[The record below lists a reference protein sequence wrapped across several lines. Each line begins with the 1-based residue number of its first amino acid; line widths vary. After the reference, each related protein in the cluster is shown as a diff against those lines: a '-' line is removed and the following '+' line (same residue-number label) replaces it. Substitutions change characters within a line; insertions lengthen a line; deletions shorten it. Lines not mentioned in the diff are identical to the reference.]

1 MNYYYHFFNS
11 TGGAMDT
18 LKNFFVGLVIVIL
31 SFILLGLTFLTWPI
45 LVGISS
51 ILLSI
56 LAFILFLVL
65 IFYVIVL
72 LGHLARSVFRKE

>member
-1 MNYYYHFFNS
+1 
-11 TGGAMDT
+11 MDT